1 MPAEVLPR
9 VVAHRGASAEAPENT
24 LAAVRR
30 AVARDADLVEID
42 VQRTKDGALVVLHD
56 TTLARTT
63 DVRRVFPG
71 RRPWLVGDFTA
82 DEIGRLD
89 AGRWW
94 SEQFSGERIPTLEQ
108 VVDVVR
114 PSRTG
119 LLVEVKATALHPG
132 LAADVARALRAVPD
146 YLDEAVRAGRL
157 VVQSF
162 DQQAMKQ
169 HKTLEP
175 TVPVGVLGTPVRAD
189 LGALATW
196 ADQVNPVHWS
206 VRSSFVEAV
215 HRHGMQCQLWT
226 VDRTA
231 HMRRAIAARADGVIT
246 NHPDVLRR
254 LVDNRSGDG
263 AGALAREVDPG
274 LGD

>member
-1 MPAEVLPR
+1 MPAEVVPR

-30 AVARDADLVEID
+30 AIARDADLVEVD

-63 DVRRVFPG
+63 DVRRLFPL
-71 RRPWLVGDFTA
+71 RKPWLVGDFTL
-82 DEIGRLD
+82 DEISRLD
-89 AGRWW
+89 AGGWW
-94 SEQFSGERIPTLEQ
+94 SELFAGEGVPTLEQ

-114 PSRTG
+114 PSRAG

-132 LAADVARALRAVPD
+132 LAADVATTLRSVPG
-146 YLDEAVRAGRL
+146 YLDEAVAAGRL
-157 VVQSF
+157 IVQSF
-162 DQQAMKQ
+162 DHGAVRRHKQ
-169 HKTLEP
+169 LEP
-175 TVPVGVLGTPVRAD
+175 GVPVGVLGTPTRAE

-206 VRSSFVEAV
+206 VRPAFVDAV
-215 HRHGMQCQLWT
+215 HRHGLECQLWT
-226 VDRTA
+226 VDRVA
-231 HMRRAIAARADGVIT
+231 HMRRALDAGADGVIT

-254 LVDNRSGDG
+254 LVEDRRGDR
-263 AGALAREVDPG
+263 AGRIHG
-274 LGD
+274 